1 MSRITIG
8 LGCALLAG
16 AAAAEPLQFRSAFDG
31 YQSFTDEKVRP
42 WKESNDTVGRIGG
55 WRAYAREAQGQPQPV
70 ERATRPRAPASHS
83 GHGKP

>member
-1 MSRITIG
+1 MSRFTIG

-16 AAAAEPLQFRSAFDG
+16 ASAAEPLEFRSALDG
-31 YQSFTDEKVRP
+31 YQTFTDEKVQP

-55 WRAYAREAQGQPQPV
+55 WRAYAREAQGQPKPG
-70 ERATRPRAPASHS
+70 ERAAPPRAPTSHP